1 MVLKSVGP
9 ATSKNVLLKD
19 SSTGACVAV
28 EVSGGPVVTSP
39 SLNPVVED
47 VGVGVAVLLKLGET
61 RSIAVVARADVDR
74 SKVADD
80 AGSPVV
86 HVVVLD
92 VEHVTS
98 SVVLALLHRTRNP
111 VYRQLVQKSP
121 LQSPLT

>member
-1 MVLKSVGP
+1 MHNIVLRLIVKATMVLQSVGP

-19 SSTGACVAV
+19 RSTRACVAV
-28 EVSGGPVVTSP
+28 EVSSGPVVATT

-47 VGVGVAVLLKLGET
+47 VGVCVAVLLKLRET

-92 VEHVTS
+92 VEHVAS
-98 SVVLALLHRTRNP
+98 RVGHSAFSFR
-111 VYRQLVQKSP
+111 
-121 LQSPLT
+121 